1 MGVRVKGLGVKV
13 ETMKIQLLEHV
24 SEANYNHKNR
34 IFSKQDSKELSPR
47 LLENAPKTFNSK
59 TL

>member
-24 SEANYNHKNR
+24 SEANYNHENR
-34 IFSKQDSKELSPR
+34 IFSKKWVFGGKEWV
-47 LLENAPKTFNSK
+47 LEPE
-59 TL
+59 